1 MKKIFFFFI
10 KIIIIITVVIIII
23 IIIIIININAEEE
36 IIYFVLYRDRPYFI
50 EPLGYRTFRSERKRN
65 GKNTANISFIKK
77 RNEL

>member
-10 KIIIIITVVIIII
+10 KIIIIITVVIIT